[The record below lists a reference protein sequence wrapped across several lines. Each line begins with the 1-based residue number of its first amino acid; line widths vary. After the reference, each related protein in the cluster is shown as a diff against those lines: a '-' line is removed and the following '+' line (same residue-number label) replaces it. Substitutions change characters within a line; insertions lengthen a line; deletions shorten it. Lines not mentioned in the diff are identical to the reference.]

1 MKNNLER
8 WLDRHMH
15 EVLRGAMV
23 ALPLRVL
30 AAGLAFGLN
39 ILLARILG
47 VQDTGIYFLAL
58 TITMIATTIANF
70 GLGNVLVRYT
80 AAGAAQDDWTKVQA
94 VARQGTGFAL
104 LCAACLTILLG
115 LSAGWLSEFVLSKPE
130 LTTPL
135 RWMALCILPQSQ
147 LFLHAQLLRGL
158 KKIAIS
164 QYLRHIDVPLLTM
177 IFLVMLGGIYGVNG
191 AIWSYLSASLITAM
205 MALWFW
211 KKTVRSYQG
220 GHGTVTVTLR
230 DILRSGFTLLQSNL
244 MSILINSA
252 TTLMLGAMSTS
263 AAVAIYSIA
272 FRTAMLTRFALMA
285 VNSIAGPKYAAL
297 HSKADTKALATTSR
311 RSALLMTLAAG
322 PLLLIFL
329 IFPHWV
335 MGLFGDKFVA
345 GSTVLMILA
354 TAQFIA
360 VFCGSV
366 GNLLIMSGNEKQF
379 RNINAI
385 SVTVAL
391 SLNLILI
398 PQFSAIGAAISVA
411 AAIII
416 RSLLGTLQVYRH
428 LGILPFFVPTSQEV
442 INET

>member
-1 MKNNLER
+1 MKKNLER
-8 WLDRHMH
+8 WLDQHML

-30 AAGLAFGLN
+30 AAGLAFGFN

-47 VQDTGIYFLAL
+47 VQNTGIYFLAL

-70 GLGNVLVRYT
+70 GLGNVLVRHT
-80 AAGAAQDDWTKVQA
+80 AAGAAQDDWNKVHA
-94 VARQGTGFAL
+94 VARKGTGIAL
-104 LCAACLTILLG
+104 LCAAGLTILLG

-130 LTTPL
+130 LTMPL
-135 RWMALCILPQSQ
+135 RWMTLSILPQAQ
-147 LFLHAQLLRGL
+147 LLLHAQLLRGL

-164 QYLRHIDVPLLTM
+164 QFLRHIDVPVLTM
-177 IFLVMLGGIYGVNG
+177 IFLVWLAGMYGVTG
-191 AIWSYLSASLITAM
+191 AVWSYLLASLITAT
-205 MALWFW
+205 MAIWFW
-211 KKTVRSYQG
+211 KRTVPPHQG
-220 GHGTVTVTLR
+220 RDGPVSLR
-230 DILRSGFTLLQSNL
+230 DMLRSGFTLLQSNI

-263 AAVAIYSIA
+263 AAVAIYSVA

-297 HSKADTKALATTSR
+297 HSTADTQAIATTSR
-311 RSALLMTLAAG
+311 RSAILMTLASG

-329 IFPHWV
+329 VFPGWV
-335 MGLFGDKFVA
+335 MGLFGEKFVS
-345 GSTVLMILA
+345 GSMVLMILA
-354 TAQFIA
+354 FAQFIA

-385 SVTVAL
+385 SVIIAL
-391 SLNLILI
+391 LLNLILI
-398 PQFSAIGAAISVA
+398 PPFSATGAAISVA
-411 AAIII
+411 AAIIV
-416 RSLLGTLQVYRH
+416 RSLLGTFEVYRQ
-428 LGILPFFVPTSQEV
+428 LGILPFFMPTSGEV
-442 INET
+442 LNET